1 MITAAET
8 CDFIN
13 EVVCKPSNV
22 KELFEFGNFAGTQIS
37 RTEVLILLA
46 AIIPVV
52 VVFFGLR
59 KKSVVPGKLQSA
71 VESIFTFV
79 KDEIALGV
87 IGRGGEKF
95 TPYLVSIFLFI
106 LAVSYTHLTLPTIW
120 SV

>member
-13 EVVCKPSNV
+13 EVVCKPANV
-22 KELFEFGNFAGTQIS
+22 KELFEFTNFAGTQIS

-71 VESIFTFV
+71 VESIFSFV

-106 LAVSYTHLTLPTIW
+106 LVGNLFEVAP
-120 SV
+120 

>member
-13 EVVCKPSNV
+13 EVVYKPSNV

-79 KDEIALGV
+79 KNEIAL
-87 IGRGGEKF
+87 F
-95 TPYLVSIFLFI
+95 DFSST
-106 LAVSYTHLTLPTIW
+106 
-120 SV
+120 